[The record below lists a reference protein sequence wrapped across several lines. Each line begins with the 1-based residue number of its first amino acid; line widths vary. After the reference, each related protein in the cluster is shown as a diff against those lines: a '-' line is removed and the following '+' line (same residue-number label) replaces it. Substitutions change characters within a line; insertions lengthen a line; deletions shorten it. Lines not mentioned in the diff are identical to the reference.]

1 MLAVLR
7 EKISVRLGRGPDGEE
22 GLHFVPTCS
31 DDRIR
36 SAQLSA
42 LLIPAESEDSRVHY
56 LQFRQSETPARM
68 PARRVRARWSI
79 RNL

>member
-36 SAQLSA
+36 SAQPSA
-42 LLIPAESEDSRVHY
+42 LLIPAGQVTVFATSFASNRDEDVTAGRSQGRTNS
-56 LQFRQSETPARM
+56 LA
-68 PARRVRARWSI
+68 
-79 RNL
+79 

>member
-22 GLHFVPTCS
+22 GSHFVPACS

-42 LLIPAESEDSRVHY
+42 LLIPAGQVIVSATSFASNRDEGVTAGRS
-56 LQFRQSETPARM
+56 Q
-68 PARRVRARWSI
+68 I
-79 RNL
+79 RTIAFA